1 MVTRLE
7 YAERAVDPI
16 TLPSTTYP
24 VAILGVADKAGS
36 IGTWADGGYV
46 GTLSSFLSATGM
58 TSASTGK
65 VGIYFAED
73 HGLATGD
80 LITISNGRN
89 GNTGAAVTTYN
100 GTHRVVTYGAQY
112 VWLPDVTYASL
123 PDFAQYTVANRP
135 TITVYPTTIT
145 SISVTYLKKPVT
157 PKLDYYVTDAT
168 NVRTFLGAQQI
179 HTVVTGE
186 TFPVSTITP
195 SDSYT
200 SETVEMEWL
209 PQDRPSILYLILKK
223 LGVTMEN
230 PNAFQFA
237 SQEQQINNRA

>member
-1 MVTRLE
+1 
-7 YAERAVDPI
+7 
-16 TLPSTTYP
+16 
-24 VAILGVADKAGS
+24 
-36 IGTWADGGYV
+36 
-46 GTLSSFLSATGM
+46 
-58 TSASTGK
+58 

-73 HGLATGD
+73 HGLTTGD
-80 LITISNGRN
+80 TITISNGRN
-89 GNTGAAVTTYN
+89 GNTGVAVTTYN

-123 PDFAQYTVANRP
+123 PDFAQYTIANRP
-135 TITVYPTTIT
+135 SITVYPITIT
-145 SISVTYLKKPVT
+145 SISMTYLKKPVT

-195 SDSYT
+195 SGNYT

-209 PQDRPSILYLILKK
+209 AQDRPSILYLILSK
-223 LGVTMEN
+223 LGVTLSDQMV
-230 PNAFQFA
+230 AQFGMA
-237 SQEQQINNRA
+237 EVKINDKP